1 MAANTRADEMRRTAL
16 YFGDAQ
22 RYNASTL
29 LDANLEAGRGART
42 ALYFGDEQ
50 ISYDEL
56 FARVCAMGWL
66 LHEYDV
72 VSENRVLLV
81 LGDTPAF
88 PVAFFGAMRLGAVP
102 VPVNPLYKAEDI
114 RFFVEDSE
122 TRLIITDAAQEDK
135 VDEALAGIGRFVNVI
150 LAEELPELLAEQ
162 DKNLIPADTHRD
174 DMAFWLYS
182 SGSTGKPK
190 GVVHLH
196 GSIAATCETYGR
208 NVLQLTEN
216 DIVFGRVL
224 FHAYGLGNALS
235 FPFAVGA
242 ATVLSPARP
251 TPQNIFAAIERYRP
265 TVLCL
270 VPTLYNAL
278 LNDPVGATADLSS
291 LRRCISAAEPLAP
304 ETWRRW
310 QERFGLP
317 ILDGIGSTEMLHI
330 FCSNT
335 ADECQPGSSGK
346 PVPGYE
352 LKLLDDNGNPVN
364 IGDTGH
370 LLVKG
375 ASAAAFYWRNRDK
388 TRRTMQGEWMVTGDR
403 YRCDQ
408 NGFYWY
414 EGRADDMLKVGGEWV
429 SPIEMENVLLE
440 HPSVNEAAVV
450 GINVDGVLRIRAVII
465 LHDASHDSDALK
477 TELQQWCKQRLQR
490 FQYPHRIDFV
500 QELPKTASGKIQR
513 FKLRLEETQ

>member
-1 MAANTRADEMRRTAL
+1 MTLSANHS
-16 YFGDAQ
+16 Q
-22 RYNASTL
+22 RYNASML
-29 LDANLEAGRGART
+29 LDANLAAGRGART
-42 ALYFGDEQ
+42 ALYFGNEQ
-50 ISYDEL
+50 ISYSEL
-56 FARVCAMGWL
+56 FARVCALGWL
-66 LHEYDV
+66 LHEYEV
-72 VSENRVLLV
+72 VAENRVLLI

-102 VPVNPLYKAEDI
+102 VPVNPLYKAADY
-114 RFFVEDSE
+114 RFFLED
-122 TRLIITDAAQEDK
+122 TAARLVIADAAHLDK
-135 VDEALAGIGRFVNVI
+135 LDEALADYDEAVNVI
-150 LAEELPELLAEQ
+150 VAEELDKLLAEQ
-162 DKNLIPADTHRD
+162 ESVLVPANTHRD

-196 GSIAATCETYGR
+196 SAIPATCETYGR

-235 FPFAVGA
+235 FPFSVGA
-242 ATVLSPARP
+242 ASVLSPARP
-251 TPQNIFAAIERYRP
+251 TPSSIFAAIERYRP
-265 TVLCL
+265 SVLCL

-278 LNDPVGATADLSS
+278 LNDPACARADLSS
-291 LRRCISAAEPLAP
+291 LRRCISAAESLAP

-310 QERFGLP
+310 KDRCGLP

-335 ADECQPGSSGK
+335 AGECQPGSSGK

-352 LKLLDDNGNPVN
+352 LKLLDDNGSPVSV
-364 IGDTGH
+364 GETGH

-375 ASAAAFYWRNRDK
+375 ASAAAFYWRNREK
-388 TRRTMQGEWMVTGDR
+388 TQRTIQGEWVVTGDR
-403 YRCDQ
+403 YRCDED
-408 NGFYWY
+408 GLYWY

-440 HPSVNEAAVV
+440 HAAVNEAAVV

-465 LHDASHDSDALK
+465 LTGAETPMLK
-477 TELQQWCKQRLQR
+477 TELQQWCKARLQR

-500 QELPKTASGKIQR
+500 SELPKTASGKIQR
-513 FKLRLEETQ
+513 FKLRQEETQ